1 MKLQTTCKQLDATD
15 FMKIMV
21 LDVALLLIQF
31 MLLIIV
37 WA

>member
-31 MLLIIV
+31 MVLIIV
-37 WA
+37 WG

>member
-1 MKLQTTCKQLDATD
+1 MKLQTTCKQLDTTD
-15 FMKIMV
+15 FIKIMV